1 MTQVSTSQLTLS
13 IVTVALGLLLLQPR
27 LACAQ
32 QSSSPVPASASPSVE
47 SVYDTFAFIQW
58 TTPNPGGTILHF
70 GVVQY
75 GTDPNHLDIKAE
87 SPTRINPAHSDMVF
101 RVSVNNL
108 LPGTT
113 YYYKVSSRQADGILD
128 PAPKVV
134 SQFTTRSKNE
144 MNAKK

>member
-1 MTQVSTSQLTLS
+1 MTRVSTSQLTLS
-13 IVTVALGLLLLQPR
+13 IGAVALGLLLLQPR

-32 QSSSPVPASASPSVE
+32 QSSSPAPANAGPSLE
-47 SVYDTFAFIQW
+47 SVYDTFAFVRW
-58 TTPNPGGTILHF
+58 STPNPGGTILHF

-75 GTDPNHLDIKAE
+75 GTDPNHLDMKAE
-87 SPTRINPAHSDMVF
+87 SPTRINPAHPDMIF
-101 RVSVNNL
+101 RVSINDL

-113 YYYKVSSRQADGILD
+113 YYYKVSSRQADGISD

-134 SQFTTRSKNE
+134 SQFTTRSTNQ